1 MENKNQPPVKEST
14 MKVILVMAVTLDG
27 KIGKS
32 PDHFPDWTGREDKR
46 LFARISRKAGVVIMG
61 SKTFDTIGVPL
72 SGRKNVILTRDTR
85 RESKWDNLVFTDV
98 HPRRLLAELE
108 KEGYKEV
115 VLAGGA
121 FVNSLF
127 AEENLIDELVITV
140 CSKIFGYGI
149 SLFSE
154 EISMDLELE
163 SVDRVGKNAVCLT
176 CSVIKK

>member
-1 MENKNQPPVKEST
+1 

-46 LFARISRKAGVVIMG
+46 LFAQISRKAGAIIMG
-61 SKTFDTIGVPL
+61 SRTFDTIGVPL
-72 SGRKNVILTRDTR
+72 SGRKNIVLTRDKR
-85 RESKWDNLVFTDV
+85 RESKWDNLIFTDA
-98 HPRRLLAELE
+98 HPHKLLADLE
-108 KEGYKEV
+108 KEGYREV

-127 AEENLIDELVITV
+127 AEEKLIDELVITV
-140 CSKIFGYGI
+140 CPKIFGYGI

-163 SVDRVGKNAVCLT
+163 SVEQLGKNAVCLK
-176 CSVIKK
+176 CRVVK

>member
-1 MENKNQPPVKEST
+1 

-46 LFARISRKAGVVIMG
+46 LFAQISRKAGAIIMG
-61 SKTFDTIGVPL
+61 SRTFDTIGVPL
-72 SGRKNVILTRDTR
+72 AGRKNIVLTRDKR
-85 RESKWDNLVFTDV
+85 RESKWGNLIFTDA
-98 HPRRLLAELE
+98 HPRKLLADLE

-127 AEENLIDELVITV
+127 AEEKLIDELVITV
-140 CSKIFGYGI
+140 CPKIFGYGI

-163 SVDRVGKNAVCLT
+163 SVERLGKNAVCLT
-176 CSVIKK
+176 CRVIK